1 MAVFTYS
8 GRGTGGTMTGEI
20 EAPDRTSAVGELRK
34 RAILVT
40 KIQER
45 AGSKSPSKAGGKV
58 KDKEMAIFTRQ
69 FSTMIDAGLPLVQC
83 LNILAEQSESKNLRD
98 VTGRVARSVEQG
110 STLADS
116 LRRHP
121 RAFDDLF
128 TNMVEVGESGGIL
141 DVVFQR
147 LAAYIEKAAALK
159 RKVKG
164 AMIYPASIISVAFLV
179 VIFMLTFV
187 IPTFTKM
194 FKDLGA
200 DLPLPTQVV
209 VWFSD
214 FVRSYI
220 LFIFAGVIGCFSA
233 LRAYYRTERGRSTI
247 DALMLKLPVIGTLI
261 RKVAVA
267 RFTRTLGTL
276 VSSGVP
282 ILEGLRITAR
292 TAGNRV
298 VEKAVMQCRAAVTA
312 GKTLAEPLKAS
323 GVFPPMVIQ
332 MISVG
337 EQTGA
342 LDAMLSKIADFYDD
356 EVDTAVSSMTALL
369 EPIMIVVLGVLI
381 GGLVVAMYLPIFKLV
396 TLVKRSE
403 ERRVGKECRS

>member
-1 MAVFTYS
+1 MAVFTYQ
-8 GRGTGGTMTGEI
+8 GRGTTGTTTGEI
-20 EAPDRTSAVGELRK
+20 EAQDRMSAVGELRR

-40 KIQER
+40 KINE
-45 AGSKSPSKAGGKV
+45 KSGGKTASKAGGKV

-83 LNILAEQSESKNLRD
+83 LNILSEQSESKNLRD
-98 VTGRVARSVEQG
+98 VTGKVARSVEQG
-110 STLADS
+110 STL
-116 LRRHP
+116 
-121 RAFDDLF
+121 
-128 TNMVEVGESGGIL
+128 VEAGETGGIL
-141 DVVFQR
+141 DTVFQR

-159 RKVKG
+159 RKVKS
-164 AMIYPASIISVAFLV
+164 AMIYPASIIGVAGLV
-179 VIFMLTFV
+179 VVFMLTFV

-200 DLPLPTQVV
+200 ELPLPTQIV
-209 VWFSD
+209 VWLSD
-214 FVRSYI
+214 FMRSYI
-220 LFIFAGVIGCFSA
+220 LLIIAGVVGCFFA
-233 LRAYYRTERGRSTI
+233 LRAYYRSEKGRSVI
-247 DALMLKLPVIGTLI
+247 DALLLKLPVIGTLI

-292 TAGNRV
+292 TAGNKV

-312 GKTLAEPLKAS
+312 GKTLAEPLKSS

-342 LDAMLSKIADFYDD
+342 LDAMLSKIADFYDE
-356 EVDTAVSSMTALL
+356 EVDTAVTAMTALL

-396 TLVKRSE
+396 TLVK
-403 ERRVGKECRS
+403 

>member
-1 MAVFTYS
+1 MAVFTYQ
-8 GRGTGGTMTGEI
+8 GRGTSGTTTGEI
-20 EAPDRTSAVGELRK
+20 EAQDRMTAVGELRK

-40 KIQER
+40 KINE
-45 AGSKSPSKAGGKV
+45 KSGGKTAAKAGGKV
-58 KDKEMAIFTRQ
+58 KDKDMAIFTRQ

-83 LNILAEQSESKNLRD
+83 LNILSEQSESQNLRD

-110 STLADS
+110 STLAEA
-116 LRRHP
+116 LRRNP
-121 RAFDDLF
+121 RTFDDLF
-128 TNMVEVGESGGIL
+128 VNLVEVGETGGIL
-141 DVVFQR
+141 DTVFQR

-164 AMIYPASIISVAFLV
+164 AMIYPLSIMGVAGMV
-179 VIFMLTFV
+179 VVFMLTFV

-200 DLPLPTQVV
+200 DLPLPTQIV
-209 VWFSD
+209 VWISD
-214 FVRSYI
+214 FMRTYI
-220 LFIFAGVIGCFSA
+220 LLLIAGAVGAFFA
-233 LRAYYRTERGRSTI
+233 LRAYYRSEKGRSLI
-247 DALMLKLPVIGTLI
+247 DALLLKLPVIGTLI
-261 RKVAVA
+261 RKIAVA

-292 TAGNRV
+292 TAGNKV
-298 VEKAVMQCRAAVTA
+298 VEKAVMQCRAAVTQ

-356 EVDTAVSSMTALL
+356 EVDTAVGALTALL
-369 EPIMIVVLGVLI
+369 EPLMIVVLGITV

-396 TLVKRSE
+396 TLVK
-403 ERRVGKECRS
+403 

>member
-128 TNMVEVGESGGIL
+128 TNMVEVGESGGIR
-141 DVVFQR
+141 DIVFQR

-164 AMIYPASIISVAFLV
+164 AMIYPASIIGVAFLV

-209 VWFSD
+209 VWLSE
-214 FVRSYI
+214 FVRTYI
-220 LFIFAGVIGCFSA
+220 LLIIAAVVGCVFAI
-233 LRAYYRTERGRSTI
+233 RAYYRTEKGQGTI
-247 DALMLKLPVIGTLI
+247 DALLLKVPVMGTLI

-267 RFTRTLGTL
+267 RFTRTL

-292 TAGNRV
+292 TAGNKV
-298 VEKAVMQCRAAVTA
+298 VEKAVLQCRAAVTA

-356 EVDTAVSSMTALL
+356 EVDVAVSSMTALL

-396 TLVKRSE
+396 TLVK
-403 ERRVGKECRS
+403 

>member
-1 MAVFTYS
+1 MAVFVYQGRTAS
-8 GRGTGGTMTGEI
+8 GNQNGEI
-20 EAPDRTSAVGELRK
+20 EAADRTAAVGELR
-34 RAILVT
+34 RRSILVT
-40 KIQER
+40 KISEKT
-45 AGSKSPSKAGGKV
+45 APKMSFKFGGKV

-83 LNILAEQSESKNLRD
+83 LNILAEQSESKTLRS
-98 VTGRVARSVEQG
+98 VTGQVARHVEAG
-110 STLADS
+110 STLADA

-121 RAFDDLF
+121 RTFDDLF
-128 TNMVEVGESGGIL
+128 TNLVEVGEAGGIL
-141 DVVFQR
+141 DVVLQR

-159 RKVKG
+159 RKVKA
-164 AMIYPASIISVAFLV
+164 AMVYPCAIIGVALLV

-187 IPTFTKM
+187 IPTFAQM

-200 DLPLPTQVV
+200 DLPLPTKVV
-209 VWFSD
+209 MLLSD

-220 LFIFAGVIGCFSA
+220 LLLIAGMIGAVMA
-233 LRAYYRTERGRSTI
+233 LRSYYRTEGGRATI
-247 DALMLKLPVIGTLI
+247 DALMLKLPVFGTLV

-276 VSSGVP
+276 VQSGVP
-282 ILEGLRITAR
+282 ILDGLRITAR
-292 TAGNRV
+292 TAGNKV
-298 VEKAVMQCRAAVTA
+298 VEKAVLQCRAAVTE
-312 GKTLAEPLKAS
+312 GKTLADPLRTS
-323 GVFPPMVIQ
+323 GVFPPMVTQ

-356 EVDTAVSSMTALL
+356 EVDTAVSTLTSLL
-369 EPIMIVVLGVLI
+369 EPIMIVFLGVVV

-396 TLVKRSE
+396 TLVK
-403 ERRVGKECRS
+403 

>member
-1 MAVFTYS
+1 MAVFVYQGRSAS
-8 GRGTGGTMTGEI
+8 GNQNGEI
-20 EAPDRTSAVGELRK
+20 EAPDRSAAVGELR
-34 RAILVT
+34 RRSILVT
-40 KIQER
+40 KIAE
-45 AGSKSPSKAGGKV
+45 KSAPKISFKFGGKV

-83 LNILAEQSESKNLRD
+83 LNILAEQSESKTLRS
-98 VTGRVARSVEQG
+98 VTGQVARHVEAG
-110 STLADS
+110 STLADA

-121 RAFDDLF
+121 RTFDDLF
-128 TNMVEVGESGGIL
+128 TNLVEVGEAGGIL
-141 DVVFQR
+141 DVVLQR

-159 RKVKG
+159 RKVKA
-164 AMIYPASIISVAFLV
+164 AMVYPCAIIGVAMLV

-187 IPTFTKM
+187 IPTFAQM

-200 DLPLPTQVV
+200 DLPLPTKIVMLL
-209 VWFSD
+209 SD

-220 LFIFAGVIGCFSA
+220 LLIIAGMIGAVMA
-233 LRAYYRTERGRSTI
+233 LRSYYRTEGGRATI
-247 DALMLKLPVIGTLI
+247 DALMLKLPVFGTLV

-276 VSSGVP
+276 VQSGVP
-282 ILEGLRITAR
+282 ILDGLRITAR
-292 TAGNRV
+292 TAGNKV
-298 VEKAVMQCRAAVTA
+298 VEKAVLQCRAAVTE
-312 GKTLAEPLKAS
+312 GKTLADPLRTS
-323 GVFPPMVIQ
+323 GVFPPMVTQ

-356 EVDTAVSSMTALL
+356 EVDTAVSTLTSLL
-369 EPIMIVVLGVLI
+369 EPIMIVFLGVVV

-396 TLVKRSE
+396 TLVK
-403 ERRVGKECRS
+403 

>member
-1 MAVFTYS
+1 MAVFTYQ
-8 GRGTGGTMTGEI
+8 GRGAGGTTTGEI
-20 EAPDRTSAVGELRK
+20 EAQDRTAAVGELRK
-34 RAILVT
+34 RAILTT
-40 KIQER
+40 KINEK
-45 AGSKSPSKAGGKV
+45 AGGKTPSKAGGKA

-83 LNILAEQSESKNLRD
+83 LNILSEQSESKNLRD
-98 VTGRVARSVEQG
+98 VTGLVARSVEQG
-110 STLADS
+110 STLAEA
-116 LRRHP
+116 LRRRP
-121 RAFDDLF
+121 RTFDELF
-128 TNMVEVGESGGIL
+128 VNLVEVGETGGIL
-141 DVVFQR
+141 DTVFQR

-159 RKVKG
+159 RKVKS
-164 AMIYPASIISVAFLV
+164 AMIYPASIMSVAFLV

-209 VWFSD
+209 VWLSE

-220 LFIFAGVIGCFSA
+220 LLIIVGAIGCVFA
-233 LRAYYRTERGRSTI
+233 LRAYYRTEKGRSII
-247 DALMLKLPVIGTLI
+247 DALLLKFPVFGTLI

-298 VEKAVMQCRAAVTA
+298 VEKAVMQCRAAVTE

-356 EVDTAVSSMTALL
+356 EVDTAVGALMALL
-369 EPIMIVVLGVLI
+369 EPAMIVFLGVII

-396 TLVKRSE
+396 TLIK
-403 ERRVGKECRS
+403 

>member
-1 MAVFTYS
+1 MAVFSYQ
-8 GRGTGGTMTGEI
+8 GRGSTGVMTGEI
-20 EAPDRTSAVGELRK
+20 EAIDRTSAVGELRR

-40 KIQER
+40 KITEK
-45 AGSKSPSKAGGKV
+45 AGKSPAKAGGKV
-58 KDKEMAIFTRQ
+58 KDREMAIFTRQ

-83 LNILAEQSESKNLRD
+83 LTILSEQIESKNLRE

-110 STLADS
+110 STLADA

-121 RAFDDLF
+121 RTFDELF
-128 TNMVEVGESGGIL
+128 TNLVEVGETGGIL
-141 DVVFQR
+141 DTVFQR

-159 RKVKG
+159 RKVKS
-164 AMIYPASIISVAFLV
+164 AMIYPASIIGVAFLV
-179 VIFMLTFV
+179 VVFMLTFV

-194 FKDLGA
+194 FRDLGA

-209 VWFSD
+209 VWLSD

-220 LFIFAGVIGCFSA
+220 LLIVAGVIGCMFA
-233 LRAYYRTERGRSTI
+233 IRAYYRTEKGRSTI

-261 RKVAVA
+261 RKVSVA

-276 VSSGVP
+276 LSSGVP

-323 GVFPPMVIQ
+323 GVFPP
-332 MISVG
+332 
-337 EQTGA
+337 
-342 LDAMLSKIADFYDD
+342 
-356 EVDTAVSSMTALL
+356 
-369 EPIMIVVLGVLI
+369 
-381 GGLVVAMYLPIFKLV
+381 
-396 TLVKRSE
+396 
-403 ERRVGKECRS
+403 

>member
-1 MAVFTYS
+1 MAVFTYQ
-8 GRGTGGTMTGEI
+8 GRGAGGTTTGEI
-20 EAPDRTSAVGELRK
+20 EAQDRMSAVGELRR

-40 KIQER
+40 KINE
-45 AGSKSPSKAGGKV
+45 KSGGKTAAKAGGKV

-83 LNILAEQSESKNLRD
+83 LNILSEQSESTNLRD

-110 STLADS
+110 STLAES

-141 DVVFQR
+141 DIVFQR

-200 DLPLPTQVV
+200 DLPLPTQV
-209 VWFSD
+209 
-214 FVRSYI
+214 
-220 LFIFAGVIGCFSA
+220 
-233 LRAYYRTERGRSTI
+233 
-247 DALMLKLPVIGTLI
+247 
-261 RKVAVA
+261 AVA

-292 TAGNRV
+292 TAGNKV
-298 VEKAVMQCRAAVTA
+298 VEKAVLQCRAAVTA

-356 EVDTAVSSMTALL
+356 EVDTAVGALTSLL
-369 EPIMIVVLGVLI
+369 EPIMIVFLGVII
-381 GGLVVAMYLPIFKLV
+381 GGLVVAMYLPIFRLV
-396 TLVKRSE
+396 TLVK
-403 ERRVGKECRS
+403 

>member
-1 MAVFTYS
+1 MAVFVYQGRTAS
-8 GRGTGGTMTGEI
+8 GVQNGEI
-20 EAPDRTSAVGELRK
+20 EAPDRSSAVGELRR

-40 KIQER
+40 KIAEKT
-45 AGSKSPSKAGGKV
+45 APKMSFKFGGKV

-83 LNILAEQSESKNLRD
+83 LNILAEQSESKTLRS
-98 VTGRVARSVEQG
+98 VTGQVARHVESG
-110 STLADS
+110 STLADA

-121 RAFDDLF
+121 RTFDDLF
-128 TNMVEVGESGGIL
+128 TNLVEVGEAGGIL
-141 DVVFQR
+141 DVVLQR

-159 RKVKG
+159 RKVKA
-164 AMIYPASIISVAFLV
+164 AMVYPCAIIGVALLV

-187 IPTFTKM
+187 IPTFAQM

-200 DLPLPTQVV
+200 DLPLPTKVV
-209 VWFSD
+209 MLLSD

-220 LFIFAGVIGCFSA
+220 LLIIAGMIGAVMA
-233 LRAYYRTERGRSTI
+233 LRSYYRTEGGRATI
-247 DALMLKLPVIGTLI
+247 DALMLKLPVFGTLV

-276 VSSGVP
+276 VQSGVP
-282 ILEGLRITAR
+282 ILDGLRITAR
-292 TAGNRV
+292 TAGNKV
-298 VEKAVMQCRAAVTA
+298 VEKAVLQCRAAVTE
-312 GKTLAEPLKAS
+312 GKTLADPLRTS
-323 GVFPPMVIQ
+323 GVFPPMVTQ

-356 EVDTAVSSMTALL
+356 EVDTAVSTLTSLL
-369 EPIMIVVLGVLI
+369 EPIMIVFLGVVV

-396 TLVKRSE
+396 TLVK
-403 ERRVGKECRS
+403 

>member
-1 MAVFTYS
+1 MAVFVYQGRTAS
-8 GRGTGGTMTGEI
+8 GVQNGEI
-20 EAPDRTSAVGELRK
+20 EAPDRSSAVGELRR

-40 KIQER
+40 KIAEKT
-45 AGSKSPSKAGGKV
+45 APKMSFKFGGKV

-83 LNILAEQSESKNLRD
+83 LNILAEQSESKTLRS
-98 VTGRVARSVEQG
+98 VTGQVARHVEAG
-110 STLADS
+110 STLADA

-121 RAFDDLF
+121 RTFDDLF
-128 TNMVEVGESGGIL
+128 TNLVEVGEAGGIL
-141 DVVFQR
+141 DVVLQR

-159 RKVKG
+159 RKVKA
-164 AMIYPASIISVAFLV
+164 AMVYPCAIIGVALLV

-187 IPTFTKM
+187 IPTFAQM

-200 DLPLPTQVV
+200 DLPLPTKVV
-209 VWFSD
+209 MLLSD

-220 LFIFAGVIGCFSA
+220 LLIIAGLIGAAMA
-233 LRAYYRTERGRSTI
+233 LRSYYRTEGGRATI
-247 DALMLKLPVIGTLI
+247 DALMLKLPVFGTLV

-276 VSSGVP
+276 VQSGVP
-282 ILEGLRITAR
+282 ILDGLRITAR
-292 TAGNRV
+292 TAGNKV
-298 VEKAVMQCRAAVTA
+298 VEKAVLQCRAAVTE
-312 GKTLAEPLKAS
+312 GKTLADPLRTS
-323 GVFPPMVIQ
+323 GVFPPMVTQ

-356 EVDTAVSSMTALL
+356 EVDTAVSTLTSLL
-369 EPIMIVVLGVLI
+369 EPIMIVFLGVVV

-396 TLVKRSE
+396 TLVK
-403 ERRVGKECRS
+403 

>member
-1 MAVFTYS
+1 MAVFTYQ
-8 GRGTGGTMTGEI
+8 GRGSAGTMTGEI
-20 EAPDRTSAVGELRK
+20 EASDRTAAVGELRK

-45 AGSKSPSKAGGKV
+45 AGGKSPSKAGGKV

-98 VTGRVARSVEQG
+98 VTDRVARSVEQG
-110 STLADS
+110 STLADA

-121 RAFDDLF
+121 RTFDDLF

-147 LAAYIEKAAALK
+147 LASYIEKAAALK

-164 AMIYPASIISVAFLV
+164 AMIYPASIMGVAALV

-209 VWFSD
+209 VWLSEFM
-214 FVRSYI
+214 RTYI
-220 LFIFAGVIGCFSA
+220 LLIIAAIVGCVFAF
-233 LRAYYRTERGRSTI
+233 RAYYRTEKGQSTI
-247 DALMLKLPVIGTLI
+247 DALLLKIPVMGSLI

-292 TAGNRV
+292 TAGNKV
-298 VEKAVMQCRAAVTA
+298 VEKAVLQCRAAVTA

-356 EVDTAVSSMTALL
+356 EVDTAVSAMTALL

-396 TLVKRSE
+396 TLVK
-403 ERRVGKECRS
+403 

>member
-8 GRGTGGTMTGEI
+8 GRGTGGIMTGEI

-45 AGSKSPSKAGGKV
+45 SGGKSPSKAGGKV

-121 RAFDDLF
+121 RTFDDLF

-164 AMIYPASIISVAFLV
+164 AMIYPASIMGVAALV

-209 VWFSD
+209 VWLSE
-214 FVRSYI
+214 FVRTYI
-220 LFIFAGVIGCFSA
+220 LLIIAAVFGCVFA
-233 LRAYYRTERGRSTI
+233 LRAYYRTEKGQATI
-247 DALMLKLPVIGTLI
+247 DALLLKVPVMGTLI

-292 TAGNRV
+292 TAGNKV
-298 VEKAVMQCRAAVTA
+298 VEKAVLQCRAAVTA

-356 EVDTAVSSMTALL
+356 EVDVAVSSMTALL

-396 TLVKRSE
+396 TLVK
-403 ERRVGKECRS
+403 

>member
-1 MAVFTYS
+1 MAVFTYQ
-8 GRGTGGTMTGEI
+8 GRGSAGTLTGEI
-20 EAPDRTSAVGELRK
+20 EAPDRTAAVGELRK

-45 AGSKSPSKAGGKV
+45 AAGKSSAKGGGKV

-141 DVVFQR
+141 DIVFQR

-164 AMIYPASIISVAFLV
+164 AMIYPASIISVAFIV

-209 VWFSD
+209 VWLSE
-214 FVRSYI
+214 FVRTYI
-220 LFIFAGVIGCFSA
+220 LLIIAAVVGCVFAI
-233 LRAYYRTERGRSTI
+233 RAYYRTEKGQSTI
-247 DALMLKLPVIGTLI
+247 DALLLKVPVVGTLI

-292 TAGNRV
+292 TAGNKV
-298 VEKAVMQCRAAVTA
+298 VEKAVLQCRAAVTA

-356 EVDTAVSSMTALL
+356 EVDTAVTSMTALL

-396 TLVKRSE
+396 TLVK
-403 ERRVGKECRS
+403 

>member
-1 MAVFTYS
+1 MAVFVYQGRTAS
-8 GRGTGGTMTGEI
+8 GVQNGEI
-20 EAPDRTSAVGELRK
+20 EAPDRSSAVGELRR

-40 KIQER
+40 KIAEKT
-45 AGSKSPSKAGGKV
+45 APKMSFKFGGKV

-83 LNILAEQSESKNLRD
+83 LNILAEQSESKTLRS
-98 VTGRVARSVEQG
+98 VTGQVARHVEAG
-110 STLADS
+110 STLADA

-121 RAFDDLF
+121 RTFDDLF
-128 TNMVEVGESGGIL
+128 TNLVEVGEAGGIL
-141 DVVFQR
+141 DVVLQR

-159 RKVKG
+159 RKVKA
-164 AMIYPASIISVAFLV
+164 AMVYPCAIIGVALLV

-187 IPTFTKM
+187 IPTFAQM

-200 DLPLPTQVV
+200 DLPLPTKVV
-209 VWFSD
+209 MLLSD

-220 LFIFAGVIGCFSA
+220 LLIIAGMIGSVMA
-233 LRAYYRTERGRSTI
+233 LRSYYRTEGGRGTI
-247 DALMLKLPVIGTLI
+247 DALMLKLPVFGTLV

-276 VSSGVP
+276 VQSGVP
-282 ILEGLRITAR
+282 ILDGLRITAR
-292 TAGNRV
+292 TAGNKV
-298 VEKAVMQCRAAVTA
+298 VEKAVLQCRAAVTE
-312 GKTLAEPLKAS
+312 GKTLADPLRTS
-323 GVFPPMVIQ
+323 GVFPPMVTQ

-356 EVDTAVSSMTALL
+356 EVDTAVSTLTSLL
-369 EPIMIVVLGVLI
+369 EPIMIVFLGVVV

-396 TLVKRSE
+396 TLVK
-403 ERRVGKECRS
+403 